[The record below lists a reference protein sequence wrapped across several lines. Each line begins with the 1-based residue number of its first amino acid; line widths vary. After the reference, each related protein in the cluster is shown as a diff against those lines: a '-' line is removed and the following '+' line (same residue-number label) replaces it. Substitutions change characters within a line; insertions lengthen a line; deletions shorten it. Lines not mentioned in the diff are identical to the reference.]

1 MSRTSLLLAL
11 VVAAIIGATA
21 MQWLR
26 PMGPDEAQVR
36 AIVSEGVA
44 ETPARTDKAAIE
56 QVVAEVLAKQPQND
70 LPHSAAAVDAAT
82 INPMIEDYL
91 VNNPRI
97 LERVSAALEAEVTAA
112 RVAETKAALEELRP
126 RIYEAADQI
135 VIGNPDGDVT
145 LVEFFDY
152 NCGYCRQ
159 ALPDLAALL
168 EEDKN
173 LKVILKE
180 FPILSEGSLE
190 AAQVALQVA
199 DGDADYWAF
208 HQSLFTSRGQVD
220 GQTALGVAEA
230 MGMSRVPLELGMKS
244 PKVKQQITDS
254 YEIAQALGISGTPS
268 YILGDEVIPGAIGV
282 DQLRE
287 RIANLRACGATVCP
301 KVDAGG

>member
-1 MSRTSLLLAL
+1 MPRTSLLLAL

-21 MQWLR
+21 TQWLR
-26 PMGPDEAQVR
+26 PTGPDEAQVR
-36 AIVSEGVA
+36 AIVSEVVA
-44 ETPARTDKAAIE
+44 EAPARTDKAAIE
-56 QVVAEVLAKQPQND
+56 EIVAEVLAKQPKND
-70 LPHSAAAVDAAT
+70 LPHSAAVDAAT

-91 VNNPRI
+91 VSNPRI

-112 RVAETKAALEELRP
+112 RVAETKAALEELHP
-126 RIYEAADQI
+126 KIYDAADQI

-199 DGDADYWAF
+199 DSDADYWTF
-208 HQSLFTSRGQVD
+208 HQTLFTSRGQVN
-220 GQTALGVAEA
+220 GQAALQAAEA

-244 PKVKQQITDS
+244 PKVKQQITES

-301 KVDAGG
+301 AVGTGG

>member
-21 MQWLR
+21 TQWLR
-26 PMGPDEAQVR
+26 PTGPDEAQVR
-36 AIVSEGVA
+36 AIVSEVVA
-44 ETPARTDKAAIE
+44 EAPARTDKAAIE
-56 QVVAEVLAKQPQND
+56 QIVAEVLAKQPQND
-70 LPHSAAAVDAAT
+70 LPHSVAAVDAAV

-91 VNNPRI
+91 VKNPRI
-97 LERVSAALEAEVTAA
+97 LERVSAALEVEVAAA
-112 RVAETKAALEELRP
+112 RMAETKAALDELHP

-135 VIGNPDGDVT
+135 VLGNPDGDVT

-159 ALPDLAALL
+159 ALPDMAALL

-199 DGDADYWAF
+199 DGDADYWIF
-208 HQSLFTSRGQVD
+208 HQSMFTSRGQVN
-220 GQTALGVAEA
+220 GQTALEVAEA
-230 MGMSRVPLELGMKS
+230 MGLSRVPLELGMKS
-244 PKVKQQITDS
+244 PKVKQAITDS

-282 DQLRE
+282 EQLRD
-287 RIANLRACGATVCP
+287 RIANLRACGSTVCP
-301 KVDAGG
+301 VVGNGG

>member
-21 MQWLR
+21 TQWLR

-36 AIVSEGVA
+36 AIVSEVVA
-44 ETPARTDKAAIE
+44 EAPARTDKAAIE
-56 QVVAEVLAKQPQND
+56 AIVAEVLAKQPKND
-70 LPHSAAAVDAAT
+70 LPHSAPVDAAT

-91 VNNPRI
+91 VSNPRI

-112 RVAETKAALEELRP
+112 RIAETKAALEELRP

-199 DGDADYWAF
+199 DSDADYWAF
-208 HQSLFTSRGQVD
+208 HQTLFSSRGQVN
-220 GQTALGVAEA
+220 GQAALQAAEA
-230 MGMSRVPLELGMKS
+230 MGLSRVPLELGMKS
-244 PKVKQQITDS
+244 PKVKQQITES

-287 RIANLRACGATVCP
+287 RIANMRACGSTVCP
-301 KVDAGG
+301 AVGTGG